1 MPSKTEYDK
10 ALLSAHALYEGLYR
24 YGRMSSEVASSCA
37 SGSTLMSFSQ
47 TLCFHWG
54 SPSMRRV
61 AGSCHQVYPY
71 RRTSSPRSL
80 KHFRQAHSNVLSLRI
95 AKWPHL
101 PPGESPVRKDCH
113 WPKLNA

>member
-47 TLCFHWG
+47 ILCVSIG
-54 SPSMRRV
+54 
-61 AGSCHQVYPY
+61 A
-71 RRTSSPRSL
+71 
-80 KHFRQAHSNVLSLRI
+80 A
-95 AKWPHL
+95 
-101 PPGESPVRKDCH
+101 PPCGE
-113 WPKLNA
+113 